1 MVKILFC
8 FSYFETNVATT
19 TINALLLRYITIH
32 QYGTS
37 WVVQMV
43 KNPCQCRRCK
53 RHGFD
58 LSVKK
63 IPWQRKWQPAP
74 VFLPGKSHVQR
85 SLVGYSPWVAKS
97 RTQLSIHTCTF
108 ISRCIFKSQWTHL
121 MQSQISDKNLKEYYK
136 TNYMFY
142 LT

>member
-19 TINALLLRYITIH
+19 TINYCSLVWDFPGGSDGKEST
-32 QYGTS
+32 
-37 WVVQMV
+37 
-43 KNPCQCRRCK
+43 CQCRRCK
-53 RHGFD
+53 RHGFN

-63 IPWQRKWQPAP
+63 IPWRRKWQPTA

-85 SLVGYSPWVAKS
+85 SLGGYSPWVAKS
-97 RTQLSIHTCTF
+97 QTQLSAHTCTF
-108 ISRCIFKSQWTHL
+108 ISRCIFKSRWTHL

-136 TNYMFY
+136 TNYMLY